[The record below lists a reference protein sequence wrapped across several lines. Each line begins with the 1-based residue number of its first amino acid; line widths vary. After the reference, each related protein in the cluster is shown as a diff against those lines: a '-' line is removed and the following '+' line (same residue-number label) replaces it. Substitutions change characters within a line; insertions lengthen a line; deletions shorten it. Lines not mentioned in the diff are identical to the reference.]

1 MGAYY
6 QDPNFMAYLVMGL
19 FPIMALIFD
28 AYLPR
33 HKAVAASLMAGFL
46 FLPTA
51 QIDIGGALYWNRTT
65 APVFVVFAGILMRD
79 GALLRTFRFRWFDL
93 PMLGWCLAPLFAAV
107 LNGLGLYEGASLGF
121 YQLIG
126 WGGPYFIGRLHFRS
140 KEQLVDLAKILFI
153 GGMIYT
159 PLCALEIRLSP
170 MLHSMLYGFHQHSF
184 AQTVRGSLFRPTV
197 FLSHGL
203 TVGMWMAM
211 TTYLGWVL
219 SSTKLGSNYF
229 GLPSKF
235 WLLCVAIV
243 FIACQSMGATFLAI
257 AIWML
262 TVIARRTQGKTLLLL
277 FALIPITWAVTRT
290 TGILETSTLSDAS
303 SMIDEERARS
313 LTFRLDA
320 EDKLI
325 RYAKEQ
331 PIFGWS
337 NRAFNVV
344 NNDRGREISVV
355 ADGLWIISF
364 SAYGL
369 IGLAS
374 MLLMYLVPILI
385 VLKHA
390 PPKLWIKEPMML
402 LTGSFAMVIGAVAID
417 SVTNAQLD
425 PMFLLI
431 MGAAPSALLA
441 PLHEKPPHNPAAAFI
456 GPQLPAV
463 RRYGRVF
470 GTHPNA

>member
-1 MGAYY
+1 
-6 QDPNFMAYLVMGL
+6 MAYMV
-19 FPIMALIFD
+19 MALYPILALVFD

-33 HKAVAASLMAGFL
+33 HKAVAASLMMGFL

-65 APVFVVFAGILMRD
+65 APVFVVLAGVLMRD
-79 GALLRTFRFRWFDL
+79 GALLRTLKFRWFDI
-93 PMLGWCLAPLFAAV
+93 PMLGWSLAPFSAAV
-107 LNGLGLYEGASLGF
+107 LNGLGLYEGTSLGF
-121 YQLIG
+121 YQFIG
-126 WGGPYFIGRLHFRS
+126 WGGPYLIGRLHFRS

-153 GGMIYT
+153 GGLIYT

-170 MLHSMLYGFHQHSF
+170 MLHSTLYGFHQHSF

-203 TVGMWMAM
+203 TVGMWMGM
-211 TTYLGWVL
+211 TTFIGWTL
-219 SSTKLGSNYF
+219 ATTKLGRNYF
-229 GLPSKF
+229 GLPFKF
-235 WLLCVAIV
+235 WLLCVGIV
-243 FIACQSMGATFLAI
+243 FIACQSMGATVLAF
-257 AIWML
+257 AIWFL
-262 TVIARRTQGKTLLLL
+262 TVFSRRTQGKTLLLL
-277 FALIPITWAVTRT
+277 FALIPVTWAVART
-290 TGILETSTLSDAS
+290 TGALETSALSDAT
-303 SMIDEERARS
+303 SMIDEERGRS

-325 RYAKEQ
+325 SYAKEQ

-374 MLLMYLVPILI
+374 MLLMYLVPIMI
-385 VLKHA
+385 SLKHA
-390 PPKLWIKEPMML
+390 PPRLWIKDPQSL
-402 LTGSFAMVIGAVAID
+402 IAGSLGMVLAAVAVD

-431 MGAAPSALLA
+431 MGAVPSALLA
-441 PLHEKPPHNPAAAFI
+441 PLNTKPPHNPEAAFI
-456 GPQLPAV
+456 GPRLPAV
-463 RRYGRVF
+463 SRYGRVF
-470 GTHPNA
+470 GSA